1 MPVPKSRKAAP
12 FAWRPVAI
20 YVAVVIVVGAGLVL
34 WDRAYVSRQ
43 TFPDLLRT
51 QPEVVAKNLVE
62 NVVGAGTVQ
71 APVTLDRKTETVTLT
86 VRDVVTDKGKT
97 TAQKQELLSG
107 EGRQAV
113 ESILGAVTFKHIVL
127 KLVKDGKVLATVRG
141 EPGKTPQTEFAP
153 DLK

>member
-20 YVAVVIVVGAGLVL
+20 YVAVVIVAGAGLVI

-51 QPEVVAKNLVE
+51 QPEVVAKNMVE
-62 NVVGAGTVQ
+62 NVVGPGTVQ
-71 APVTLDRKTETVTLT
+71 TPVTLDRKTETVTLT

-97 TAQKQELLSG
+97 TAQKQELLTG

-113 ESILGAVTFKHIVL
+113 ESILGVVTFKHIVL